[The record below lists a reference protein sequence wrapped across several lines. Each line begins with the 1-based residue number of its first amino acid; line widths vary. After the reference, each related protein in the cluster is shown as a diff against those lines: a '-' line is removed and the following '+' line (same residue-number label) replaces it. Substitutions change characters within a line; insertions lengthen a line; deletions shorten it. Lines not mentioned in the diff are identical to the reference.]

1 MKRTCKTCIFGHR
14 GNLMPCSCS
23 IQGGMIQ
30 YRCQANNFEMHV
42 YDLKYIKDRKVKKNE
57 I

>member
-42 YDLKYIKDRKVKKNE
+42 YDLKYIKDRKVKK
-57 I
+57 